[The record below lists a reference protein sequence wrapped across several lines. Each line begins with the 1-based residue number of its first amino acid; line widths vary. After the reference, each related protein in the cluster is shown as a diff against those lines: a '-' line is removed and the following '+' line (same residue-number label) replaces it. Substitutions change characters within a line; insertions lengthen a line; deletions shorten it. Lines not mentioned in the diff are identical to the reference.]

1 MEILFEF
8 LLAII
13 FQFILANIGRFTR
26 KYLLA
31 MLPQSTEQKPKPKEI
46 LNHSIN
52 QDYIDAWIGTG
63 IVLVAVLIFSLIEI
77 SFF

>member
-8 LLAII
+8 LVAII
-13 FQFILANIGRFTR
+13 FQFILAGIGRFTQ
-26 KYLLA
+26 KCLLA
-31 MLPQSTEQKPKPKEI
+31 MLPQYTKPKPKEI

>member
-31 MLPQSTEQKPKPKEI
+31 LLPQSTEQKPKEI